1 MASNLRVDSI
11 VPSTGTNVSIG
22 TSTGGVNIPGVL
34 TYEDV
39 TNVDSIGIIT
49 ARSGVHVGPTA
60 GVGATIYTDGGARY
74 SGIITA
80 TAFHGDV
87 TGDVSGSGASLTNLP
102 SAQLTGALPAI
113 SGANLTNLPA
123 SGKFASYAV
132 VCDQKANNTDGG
144 TFSNGAWRTRDLN
157 REVCDDDGI
166 VTVANNKFTL
176 GAGTYF
182 IRWSAPAAF
191 CARHQSKLHNDTDN
205 QTLEYG
211 NNCFADNGNNGMNNS
226 MGSARVTIGATK
238 DFEIRHQC
246 ATTVGGDGFGVGN
259 NFGGVC
265 IYTVVEIFKQN

>member
-1 MASNLRVDSI
+1 MSELNFTHSNGNKVKLTTPDTLAANKTFKL
-11 VPSTGTNVSIG
+11 PGADG
-22 TSTGGVNIPGVL
+22 TSGQAL
-34 TYEDV
+34 T
-39 TNVDSIGIIT
+39 TN
-49 ARSGVHVGPTA
+49 
-60 GVGATIYTDGGARY
+60 
-74 SGIITA
+74 
-80 TAFHGDV
+80 
-87 TGDVSGSGASLTNLP
+87 GSGALSFA
-102 SAQLTGALPAI
+102 SI
-113 SGANLTNLPA
+113 S

-144 TFSNGAWRTRDLN
+144 TFSSGAWRTRDLN

-166 VTVANNKFTL
+166 VTVANNRFTL

-191 CARHQSKLHNDTDN
+191 CARHQSKLHNYTDN
-205 QTLEYG
+205 ITLDYG

-226 MGSARVTIGATK
+226 MGSSRVTIGATK
-238 DFEIRHQC
+238 DFEIQHQC

>member
-11 VPSTGTNVSIG
+11 VPATGSSVSIG
-22 TSTGGVNIPGVL
+22 TVTGGVNIPGVL

-39 TNVDSIGIIT
+39 TNVDSVGVIT
-49 ARSGVHVGPTA
+49 ARTGIKIGPSA
-60 GVGATIYTDGGARY
+60 GVAATIFADGSINT

-80 TAFHGDV
+80 TTFH
-87 TGDVSGSGASLTNLP
+87 GSGANLTSLP

-176 GAGTYF
+176 GSGTYF

-191 CARHQSKLHNDTDN
+191 CNRHQSKLHNDTDN
-205 QTLEYG
+205 ITLEYG
-211 NNCFADNGNNGMNNS
+211 NNCFADNNNNGMNNS

-238 DFEIRHQC
+238 DFEIQHQC

-265 IYTVVEIFKQN
+265 IYTIVEIFKQN

>member
-1 MASNLRVDSI
+1 MSEIRVTSVVGENGGDR
-11 VPSTGTNVSIG
+11 VGLTTGLTVGPLTGT
-22 TSTGGVNIPGVL
+22 TGI
-34 TYEDV
+34 
-39 TNVDSIGIIT
+39 
-49 ARSGVHVGPTA
+49 
-60 GVGATIYTDGGARY
+60 GATITHQGHAQFAGVC
-74 SGIITA
+74 TA
-80 TAFHGDV
+80 TSFVG
-87 TGDVSGSGASLTNLP
+87 
-102 SAQLTGALPAI
+102 

-246 ATTVGGDGFGVGN
+246 ATSVGGDGFGVGN

>member
-1 MASNLRVDSI
+1 MSNIKLVHSGGNSVSLTTPDSN
-11 VPSTGTNVSIG
+11 PAANRTFKLPGADG
-22 TSTGGVNIPGVL
+22 TSGQVMV
-34 TYEDV
+34 
-39 TNVDSIGIIT
+39 
-49 ARSGVHVGPTA
+49 
-60 GVGATIYTDGGARY
+60 TDG
-74 SGIITA
+74 
-80 TAFHGDV
+80 
-87 TGDVSGSGASLTNLP
+87 N
-102 SAQLTGALPAI
+102 GALSFTSI
-113 SGANLTNLPA
+113 N

-191 CARHQSKLHNDTDN
+191 CNRHQSKLHNDTDN
-205 QTLEYG
+205 ITLEYG

-238 DFEIRHQC
+238 NFEIRHQC
-246 ATTVGGDGFGVGN
+246 QTSVGGDGYGVGN